1 MANLASLDANE
12 PGLKNMK
19 TIVSHPEKCR
29 RWSVA
34 LAAILAVGPGVAA
47 EPSASEM
54 GVRQLSAGIADL
66 VERTL
71 PSVVVIQTAAVRYHR
86 VIDPFLGRG
95 YAVPERLAGQGSG
108 AVLDREGHILTSAHV
123 VSGAQRINVVFNDE
137 TVRPARIVG
146 MDEASDVAVL
156 QLTDLKG
163 LDIRPIPLGD
173 SDAIRIGEFVVAIGS
188 PFNLQGSVSFGV
200 LSQKGRSVGVLPYE
214 DFLQTDAAINPG
226 NSGGP
231 LMDIHGRM
239 IGINAVIQ
247 TGGPQAQ
254 GNIGIGFAVPINFAR
269 RVAESIIRT
278 GRYER
283 PWIGIR
289 PMMPREGAGAGLI
302 VGQVFADTPAE
313 RGGLRAG
320 DVIVEADGQR
330 IQNIR
335 DLLRVLMRRG
345 IGDTVQL
352 RVRRGNRTV
361 ELKLPTERMPDL
373 EPSDR

>member
-1 MANLASLDANE
+1 MRTIGFLTKGILFLAIAGAE
-12 PGLKNMK
+12 CG
-19 TIVSHPEKCR
+19 
-29 RWSVA
+29 SVC
-34 LAAILAVGPGVAA
+34 AAAA
-47 EPSASEM
+47 EPAHP
-54 GVRQLSAGIADL
+54 GATAQQLSAAVADL

-123 VSGAQRINVVFNDE
+123 VQGAQRINVVFNDE
-137 TVRPARIVG
+137 TVRPAVIRG
-146 MDEASDVAVL
+146 LDEASDVAVL
-156 QLTDLKG
+156 KLADVKG
-163 LDIRPIPLGD
+163 LDLRPIPLGD
-173 SDAIRIGEFVVAIGS
+173 SDAIRIGEFVIAIGS

-289 PMMPREGAGAGLI
+289 PMEPREGDAPGLV

-320 DVIVEADGQR
+320 DIIMEADGQR
-330 IQNIR
+330 IRNIR

-345 IGDTVQL
+345 VGDTVQL
-352 RVRRGNRTV
+352 RVRRGSRWV

-373 EPSDR
+373 EPSER